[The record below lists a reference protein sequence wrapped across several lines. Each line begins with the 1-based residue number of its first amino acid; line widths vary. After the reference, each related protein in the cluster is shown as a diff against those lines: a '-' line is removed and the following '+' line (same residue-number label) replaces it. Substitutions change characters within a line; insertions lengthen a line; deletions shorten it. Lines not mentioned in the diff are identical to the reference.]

1 MWRETTIAIFMAT
14 EMIFIDT
21 GAFLAR
27 YLASDQY
34 YGRATAAWRRLA
46 KSREPCATTNL
57 VLSET
62 FTLLG
67 RRAGYEFAAQ
77 RARTIYGS
85 RSFVILRTSEQDELA
100 AIDWFEKYSD
110 QKVSFTDCASFSL
123 MRSNKIKRAFTF
135 DIHFQLAGFVKW
147 P

>member
-1 MWRETTIAIFMAT
+1 
-14 EMIFIDT
+14 MIFIDT

-27 YLASDQY
+27 YLANDQY
-34 YGRATAAWRRLA
+34 HDRATAAWRRLA

-67 RRAGYEFAAQ
+67 RRAGHEFAAR
-77 RARTIYGS
+77 RARTIYNS
-85 RSFVILRTSEQDELA
+85 KSFVILRTSEQDERD